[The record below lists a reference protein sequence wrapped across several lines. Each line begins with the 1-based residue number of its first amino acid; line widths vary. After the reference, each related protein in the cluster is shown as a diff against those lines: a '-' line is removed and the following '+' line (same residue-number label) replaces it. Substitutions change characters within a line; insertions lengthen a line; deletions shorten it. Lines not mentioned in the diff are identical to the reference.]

1 MKLVDRD
8 RAHPILIHAMSGP
21 RTFVPWEQSLAKQ
34 EIDWLSGP
42 VTFLA
47 KDMPNVASVDAMLL
61 TICRYLQMRH
71 GVAWWH
77 PSRHLGGTLM
87 EMMETVFWSNT
98 PWFTHAVMDHA
109 AMRLESVQW
118 MLAPEKPI
126 GVYDIDAT
134 ILDACSEKELPSG
147 KTEIGLLGLPCSS
160 TMGIDLYLGLHI
172 PQIDIRPQEDYA
184 KI

>member
-1 MKLVDRD
+1 
-8 RAHPILIHAMSGP
+8 
-21 RTFVPWEQSLAKQ
+21 
-34 EIDWLSGP
+34 
-42 VTFLA
+42 
-47 KDMPNVASVDAMLL
+47 
-61 TICRYLQMRH
+61 
-71 GVAWWH
+71 
-77 PSRHLGGTLM
+77 M

-98 PWFTHAVMDHA
+98 AWFTHAVMDHA